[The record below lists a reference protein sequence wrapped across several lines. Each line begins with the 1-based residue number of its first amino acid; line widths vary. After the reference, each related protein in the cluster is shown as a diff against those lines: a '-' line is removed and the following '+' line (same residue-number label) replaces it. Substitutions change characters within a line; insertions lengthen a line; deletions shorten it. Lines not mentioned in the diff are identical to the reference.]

1 MVVSSTI
8 LVSYNLTDYS
18 VLESIDLLTEKKRS
32 VETFDEEFKKYLLHN
47 EYFEYDDKYVL
58 VESFK
63 IPDTTY
69 TYVECLPW
77 DNSDLNIEYH
87 LECFESTNSGLI
99 NKFRDEI
106 FLCKS
111 SNGVEETYKEDTYVL
126 FENIVDDGTS
136 NDRYLNVIVEKENI
150 IFSVEI
156 YTTEEVIIKLGKNRI
171 IDDIIQNYINLTN
184 QGNASKTD

>member
-87 LECFESTNSGLI
+87 LECFESTNNGLI